1 MPNSIEE
8 IGKNVFYN
16 CTNLTMY
23 VYKDSVS
30 EKYAIEYNIPY
41 KYRDY
46 QDAIV
51 IIPGVMG
58 SRLFS
63 DTDGYYED
71 SLIWEPIAKLEN
83 IDGIVETYY
92 NLKGLSDRLLSDT
105 YVKPLQIQQ
114 FLKAHEDSQEFFGLE
129 YREYGALDTYKK
141 LVDELCESTDRPV
154 YFFSYNWMQSNS
166 DSADKLKEFID
177 QFEHVDL
184 V

>member
-8 IGKNVFYN
+8 IGKNVFED
-16 CTNLTMY
+16 CPNLTMY

-63 DTDGYYED
+63 DTDGYTE
-71 SLIWEPIAKLEN
+71 
-83 IDGIVETYY
+83 
-92 NLKGLSDRLLSDT
+92 
-105 YVKPLQIQQ
+105 
-114 FLKAHEDSQEFFGLE
+114 
-129 YREYGALDTYKK
+129 
-141 LVDELCESTDRPV
+141 
-154 YFFSYNWMQSNS
+154 
-166 DSADKLKEFID
+166 
-177 QFEHVDL
+177 
-184 V
+184 